1 MAPGVEQAPVAAAPA
16 PAVDAFAAAA
26 GVEVEGVVGTAR
38 GGLQELLVAAAGTE
52 PAAAVAGIVAAAGI
66 AVAAA
71 VGTAA
76 VVAADAAAAGEGSE
90 TRGDRECQI
99 IRMVLRLI

>member
-1 MAPGVEQAPVAAAPA
+1 MAPGAEQAPVAAAPA

-76 VVAADAAAAGEGSE
+76 GVAADAAAGEGSE

-99 IRMVLRLI
+99 IRRVLRQI